1 MSTAESYRR
10 ASQAAYDEPLDVFVD
25 GDTSEDVS
33 KYLPLA
39 SGALTEVVSTELK
52 KKEEEKRQAALK
64 SSEGYKAQQAAIEAQ
79 KQAAMLQADAITEA
93 DPSGPKHKAAA
104 AAALQAQSAAA
115 KAAYFAAGATPGGAA
130 LFPGGGHGGAAPSM
144 LTTKNLLIAGG
155 VVLAGLV
162 GWKVLSGKKR

>member
-1 MSTAESYRR
+1 MGTAEEYRR
-10 ASQAAYDEPLDVFVD
+10 ASQAAYDEPLEIILE

-64 SSEGYKAQQAAIEAQ
+64 GSEGYKAQQAAIEAQ

-104 AAALQAQSAAA
+104 AAALQAQAAAA
-115 KAAYFAAGATPGGAA
+115 KAAYFAAGSTPGGAA
-130 LFPGGGHGGAAPSM
+130 LLSSGGARSFEAPSM
-144 LTTKNLLIAGG
+144 FTSKNLLIAGG
-155 VVLAGLV
+155 VVLVGIV
-162 GWKVLSGKKR
+162 GWKLVSKR